1 MTKVSYCT
9 VKFVTGSIPTSVPI
23 TNEAKEVL
31 AKERGVDKTKIKG
44 NYSILVPSK
53 HKLLA
58 EGSALKRI
66 LVEIR
71 RAYTI
76 PKYIVSTAAGNKAL
90 TEKLD
95 GEYLIESGRVDEF
108 LKQFNIARQ
117 NYLNWGDRVCEED
130 NYKEL
135 MSIDRK
141 SLADEWAI
149 VESKYPSIE
158 KLKSTIRCSVPEIIP
173 FDVNF
178 ELSDIAPETA
188 AKLKSQIAAQLEASA
203 NGAIAELQ
211 NELQE
216 MVVSVIKSC
225 GKRIRLLPPIGSP
238 RESLRNSEVQEIL
251 THADSDDIPVGS
263 LLIKVQRVKKKGDN
277 FVSDGSAAENI
288 LLTEAE
294 YKALQPYETNE
305 YRSLAKSSFENIM
318 ALTDRINKVKAML
331 GDSEETQGLDDLA
344 TKISTMLASAGN
356 SAADITKQIKNSAI
370 ARDKIKDS
378 FKEFE
383 VTIKSQIESSKIS
396 KTKVKRKINFKEKG
410 D

>member
-23 TNEAKEVL
+23 TDAAKDVL
-31 AKERGVDKTKIKG
+31 VKERGVDKRKIRG
-44 NYSILVPSK
+44 SYSILTPSR
-53 HKLLA
+53 HKLLS

-76 PKYIVSTAAGNKAL
+76 PKYIVSTAAGSRSL

-95 GEYLIESGRVDEF
+95 GEYLIEATRVDEF
-108 LKQFNIARQ
+108 LTQFNTARQ
-117 NYLNWGDRVCEED
+117 NYLNWGDRVCEEE

-135 MSIDRK
+135 LEIDK
-141 SLADEWAI
+141 TALADEWPI
-149 VESKYPSIE
+149 IEGKYPSRD

-178 ELSDIAPETA
+178 ELSDVAPETA
-188 AKLKSQIAAQLEASA
+188 EKLKSQIAAQLEASA

-211 NELQE
+211 LELQN
-216 MVVSVIKSC
+216 MVASVIKSC
-225 GKRIRLLPPIGSP
+225 GKRIRLLPAIGSP
-238 RESLRNSEVQEIL
+238 NEALRNSEVQEIL
-251 THADSDDIPVGS
+251 TSADSEDIPVGH
-263 LLIKVQRVKKKGDN
+263 LLVKIQNVKAKGDG
-277 FVSDGSAAENI
+277 FVNEGDAVNM

-294 YKALQPYETNE
+294 YKALHPYETNE
-305 YRSLAKSSFENIM
+305 YRSLAKSSFENVM

-331 GDSEETQGLDDLA
+331 GDSDETKGLNDLA
-344 TKISTMLASAGN
+344 VKISTMLASAGG
-356 SAADITKQIKNSAI
+356 SAADITKQIKNSSI
-370 ARDKIKDS
+370 AREEIRKS
-378 FKEFE
+378 FGEFE
-383 VTIKSQIESSKIS
+383 KTIKSQIELS
-396 KTKVKRKINFKEKG
+396 KTSKNKVKRKVNFKENG